1 MAALNDGDG
10 PCQTGPEVG
19 IRGAGGVPQFTHQKL
34 DHASDQFPQ
43 ASPEALAQQAVLT
56 LPQPAS
62 RGWRFWAV
70 FIPMCVATL
79 LVAVETTVTS
89 TALPSIVADLSSGDL
104 YVWIMNGYLLTWYAW
119 FWSVMDLVR

>member
-1 MAALNDGDG
+1 MATLNDANG
-10 PCQTGPEVG
+10 PGQTEPEFG
-19 IRGAGGVPQFTHQKL
+19 MRGAGGVPQLTDQKL

-43 ASPEALAQQAVLT
+43 ASPEAPAQQAALT

-70 FIPMCVATL
+70 FVPMCVATL

-104 YVWIMNGYLLTWYAW
+104 YVWIMNGYLLTRYA
-119 FWSVMDLVR
+119 